1 MIQRIQ
7 TLYLLIV
14 AALFVAIVFLP
25 IASLQSGDDV
35 YSFDAAGLNFET
47 VDDAGTSSFVLAYST
62 WALFALASLVA
73 LLSFTIIFMYKKRML
88 QIRLCIFN
96 SLIIIGFCLLAVY
109 YLRIFSGSPFLPDLS
124 ITPCIWTSFP
134 LISLILNYLA
144 IRNIGA
150 DETLVRS
157 LERLR

>member
-7 TLYLLIV
+7 TVYLLIV
-14 AALFVAIVFLP
+14 AALFVALVFLP
-25 IASLQSGDDV
+25 MASLQSGDGV
-35 YSFDAAGLNFET
+35 YSFDVTGLNVET
-47 VDDAGTSSFVLAYST
+47 VDDAGTSSFALEYST
-62 WALFALASLVA
+62 WALFALASIVA
-73 LLSFTIIFMYKKRML
+73 LLSFTVIFMYKKRML

-96 SLIIIGFCLLAVY
+96 SLIIIGFCLLTAY
-109 YLRIFSGSPFLPDLS
+109 YLWKFSGSGLG
-124 ITPCIWTSFP
+124 ITPDIWTSFP
-134 LISLILNYLA
+134 LIALILNYLA